1 MRKLVVLILIFSFC
15 LSMVACGSE
24 QKVEIPST
32 EPVAEDTAAPKIE
45 EKAQPEETEPVE
57 TAPVEEEPV
66 LTEPILQEVT
76 ISESIIF
83 ENDNYKATITGFNDS
98 DSYEAKIKVHL
109 ENFTDKNIVLTAN
122 HFVVNGIYMWCDLYI
137 KAAAGKNAK
146 GYIGVRRED
155 MEEFG
160 ITQIATMYTN
170 DASFVDTDSY
180 DTLDEFEFEV
190 MTSIADDY
198 VQEIDDS
205 GSLVYSEDGIEIK
218 YKGHR
223 VNDYG
228 EVELMFYM
236 KNGTDRDLII
246 SCDNVSVNDYTVY
259 GDLLARC
266 NAGSVCYALMDFY
279 EDDLVENDIEK
290 IETVSFTFEMYEQ
303 KTYDSYRDTDFVD
316 LIIE

>member
-15 LSMVACGSE
+15 LSMVACGAE
-24 QKVEIPST
+24 QKIEAPNT
-32 EPVAEDTAAPKIE
+32 EPVVEVTTAPKTE
-45 EKAQPEETEPVE
+45 EKEQAEETKPVETDPIEQEPVITEPV
-57 TAPVEEEPV
+57 
-66 LTEPILQEVT
+66 LQEVT

-83 ENDNYKATITGFNDS
+83 ENDNYRATITGFDDS
-98 DSYEAKIKVHL
+98 DGYNAKIKIHL
-109 ENFTDKNIVLTAN
+109 ENFTDKNIALSAN

-146 GYIGVRRED
+146 GSIEVRRED

-160 ITQIATMYTN
+160 ITKIATMYTN

-198 VQEIDDS
+198 VQAIDDS

-223 VNDYG
+223 INDYG
-228 EVELMFYM
+228 EFELMFYM
-236 KNGTDRDLII
+236 KNDTDKDLII
-246 SCDNVSVNDYTVY
+246 SCENVSVNDYTIY

-266 NAGSVCYALMDFY
+266 NAGSVCYASMDFY

-316 LIIE
+316 LIVE